1 MALKEK
7 ALRRLAEKLNAA
19 GVTWGMGASWLL
31 CQRGILE
38 GYHNFDV
45 MVMESDI
52 DRADRVLTRL
62 GMGGREES
70 GDAYHGTYHF
80 DGADFDVMAGV
91 ILHTPEG
98 EWHWVFDES
107 AVAGYAE
114 VQGAQVP
121 LMHLEDWYV
130 FYSLIGKEARADAIA
145 QWWGRHGVEHPE
157 RFRRVTREPLPRAL
171 EEKINLLL
179 KTEEPS

>member
-1 MALKEK
+1 M
-7 ALRRLAEKLNAA
+7 
-19 GVTWGMGASWLL
+19 
-31 CQRGILE
+31 
-38 GYHNFDV
+38 
-45 MVMESDI
+45 
-52 DRADRVLTRL
+52 
-62 GMGGREES
+62 
-70 GDAYHGTYHF
+70 
-80 DGADFDVMAGV
+80 
-91 ILHTPEG
+91 
-98 EWHWVFDES
+98 
-107 AVAGYAE
+107 AGYAE

-157 RFRRVTREPLPRAL
+157 RFRRVTREPLPQAL

>member
-31 CQRGILE
+31 CQQGILE
-38 GYHNFDV
+38 GYHDFDV
-45 MVMESDI
+45 MVKESDI

-62 GMGGREES
+62 GMGSRKES
-70 GDAYHGTYHF
+70 GDAYHAAYHF
-80 DGADFDVMAGV
+80 DGADFDVMAGAV
-91 ILHTPEG
+91 LHTPEG

-145 QWWGRHGVEHPE
+145 QWWVRHGVEHPE

-179 KTEEPS
+179 KMEEPS

>member
-19 GVTWGMGASWLL
+19 GVAWAMGASWLL
-31 CQRGILE
+31 CQRGILDS
-38 GYHNFDV
+38 YHDFDL
-45 MVMESDI
+45 MVKECDV
-52 DRADRVLTRL
+52 DRADRILTRL
-62 GMGGREES
+62 GMGGRQDT
-70 GDAYHGTYHF
+70 GDAYHGAYHF
-80 DGADFDVMAGV
+80 DGADFDVLAGAV
-91 ILHTPEG
+91 LHTPEG

-145 QWWGRHGVEHPE
+145 QWWARHGVEHPE

-171 EEKINLLL
+171 EEKI
-179 KTEEPS
+179 KAIPHK